1 MPNSIKSFTERRLN
15 QAFLDELFAKELASA
30 EYGHMIYSPS
40 SSSTKII
47 LKVGRVGLAIGR
59 RGKTIKTLSEKIK
72 EITGEKNIQIEV
84 EALEEPE
91 ALAQVMATRLASSL
105 ERGRHF
111 RRSAY
116 GTIRRIMSA
125 GALGCQITVSGKITS
140 QRARVENFREGF
152 VAKTGHPAEMFVDR
166 GYAKAKIKRGIL
178 GVCVWIMQKDAVLPD
193 AVEIIAEPTHTS
205 REITDTDLDEEFTD
219 LDEQENLEPEEFG
232 DLDISLDDLSE
243 LESVESEVDSTI
255 PNEATQALT
264 EELVEAE
271 AVPEELVEVEAVPEE
286 LVEVEAVPE
295 ELVEAE
301 TVPEELVEAETVPEE
316 LVEAEAVPEE
326 LVEAEAAPEDEK
338 KESK

>member
-264 EELVEAE
+264 EELVETE
-271 AVPEELVEVEAVPEE
+271 A
-286 LVEVEAVPE
+286 
-295 ELVEAE
+295 
-301 TVPEELVEAETVPEE
+301 VPEE

-326 LVEAEAAPEDEK
+326 LVEAEAVPEDEK

>member
-271 AVPEELVEVEAVPEE
+271 AVPEELVE
-286 LVEVEAVPE
+286 
-295 ELVEAE
+295 
-301 TVPEELVEAETVPEE
+301 
-316 LVEAEAVPEE
+316 AEAV
-326 LVEAEAAPEDEK
+326 PEDEK

>member
-72 EITGEKNIQIEV
+72 KITGEKNIQIEV

-91 ALAQVMATRLASSL
+91 AFAQVMATRLASSL

-219 LDEQENLEPEEFG
+219 LDEQEILEPEEFA

-264 EELVEAE
+264 EELTEAE
-271 AVPEELVEVEAVPEE
+271 A
-286 LVEVEAVPE
+286 
-295 ELVEAE
+295 
-301 TVPEELVEAETVPEE
+301 VPEE

-326 LVEAEAAPEDEK
+326 LVEAEAVPEELVEAEAVPEELVEAEAVPEELVEAEAVPEELVEAEKAAEDEK

>member
-59 RGKTIKTLSEKIK
+59 RGKTIKSLSEKIK
-72 EITGEKNIQIEV
+72 KITGEKNIQIEV

-91 ALAQVMATRLASSL
+91 AFAQVMATRLASSL

-219 LDEQENLEPEEFG
+219 LDEQEILEPEEFA

-264 EELVEAE
+264 EELTEAE
-271 AVPEELVEVEAVPEE
+271 AVPEELVEAEKAV
-286 LVEVEAVPE
+286 E

-301 TVPEELVEAETVPEE
+301 KAVEE

-326 LVEAEAAPEDEK
+326 LVEAEKAAEDEK

>member
-264 EELVEAE
+264 EELVETE
-271 AVPEELVEVEAVPEE
+271 A
-286 LVEVEAVPE
+286 
-295 ELVEAE
+295 
-301 TVPEELVEAETVPEE
+301 VPEE

-326 LVEAEAAPEDEK
+326 LVEAEAVSEELVETEAVSEELVETEAVPEELVEAEAVPEDEK

>member
-264 EELVEAE
+264 EELVE
-271 AVPEELVEVEAVPEE
+271 
-286 LVEVEAVPE
+286 VEAVPE

-301 TVPEELVEAETVPEE
+301 AVPEE

>member
-271 AVPEELVEVEAVPEE
+271 AVPEELVEA
-286 LVEVEAVPE
+286 EAVPE

-301 TVPEELVEAETVPEE
+301 AVPEELVEAEAVPEE

>member
-72 EITGEKNIQIEV
+72 KITGEKNIQIEV

-91 ALAQVMATRLASSL
+91 AFAQVMATRLASSL

-219 LDEQENLEPEEFG
+219 LDEQEILEPEEFA

-264 EELVEAE
+264 EELTEAE
-271 AVPEELVEVEAVPEE
+271 V
-286 LVEVEAVPE
+286 
-295 ELVEAE
+295 
-301 TVPEELVEAETVPEE
+301 VPEE

-326 LVEAEAAPEDEK
+326 LIEAEAVPEELAEAEKAAEDEK
-338 KESK
+338 KETK

>member
-271 AVPEELVEVEAVPEE
+271 AVPEELVEAEAVSEE
-286 LVEVEAVPE
+286 LVETEA
-295 ELVEAE
+295 
-301 TVPEELVEAETVPEE
+301 VPEE
-316 LVEAEAVPEE
+316 LVEAEAVPE
-326 LVEAEAAPEDEK
+326 DEK

>member
-72 EITGEKNIQIEV
+72 KITGEKNIQIEV

-255 PNEATQALT
+255 PNEATQPLT

-271 AVPEELVEVEAVPEE
+271 AVPEELVEAKTVPEELVEVEAVPEE

-301 TVPEELVEAETVPEE
+301 
-316 LVEAEAVPEE
+316 AVPEE
-326 LVEAEAAPEDEK
+326 LVEAEKAAEDDK

>member
-72 EITGEKNIQIEV
+72 KITGEKNIQIEV

-91 ALAQVMATRLASSL
+91 AFAQVMATRLASSL

-219 LDEQENLEPEEFG
+219 LDEQEILEPEEFA

-264 EELVEAE
+264 EELTEAE
-271 AVPEELVEVEAVPEE
+271 A
-286 LVEVEAVPE
+286 
-295 ELVEAE
+295 
-301 TVPEELVEAETVPEE
+301 VPEE

-326 LVEAEAAPEDEK
+326 LVEAEVVPEELVEAEAVPKELVEAEKAA
-338 KESK
+338 

>member
-72 EITGEKNIQIEV
+72 KITGEKNIQIEV

-91 ALAQVMATRLASSL
+91 AFAQVMATRLASSL

-219 LDEQENLEPEEFG
+219 LDEQEILEPEEFA

-264 EELVEAE
+264 EELTEAE
-271 AVPEELVEVEAVPEE
+271 AVPEELVEAEKAV
-286 LVEVEAVPE
+286 E

-301 TVPEELVEAETVPEE
+301 KAAEELTEAEAVPEE

-326 LVEAEAAPEDEK
+326 LVEAEKAAEDEK

>member
-72 EITGEKNIQIEV
+72 KITGEKNIQIEV

-91 ALAQVMATRLASSL
+91 AFAQVMATRLASSL

-219 LDEQENLEPEEFG
+219 LDEQEILEPEEFA

-264 EELVEAE
+264 EEL
-271 AVPEELVEVEAVPEE
+271 
-286 LVEVEAVPE
+286 
-295 ELVEAE
+295 
-301 TVPEELVEAETVPEE
+301 T
-316 LVEAEAVPEE
+316 EAEAVPEE
-326 LVEAEAAPEDEK
+326 LVEAEKAVEELVEAEKAAEELTEAEAVPEELVEAEKAAEDEK

>member
-1 MPNSIKSFTERRLN
+1 
-15 QAFLDELFAKELASA
+15 
-30 EYGHMIYSPS
+30 
-40 SSSTKII
+40 
-47 LKVGRVGLAIGR
+47 
-59 RGKTIKTLSEKIK
+59 
-72 EITGEKNIQIEV
+72 
-84 EALEEPE
+84 
-91 ALAQVMATRLASSL
+91 
-105 ERGRHF
+105 
-111 RRSAY
+111 
-116 GTIRRIMSA
+116 MSA

-219 LDEQENLEPEEFG
+219 LDEQEILEPEEFA

-264 EELVEAE
+264 EELTEAEAVPEELTEAE
-271 AVPEELVEVEAVPEE
+271 AVPEELVGRSGSI
-286 LVEVEAVPE
+286 
-295 ELVEAE
+295 
-301 TVPEELVEAETVPEE
+301 TRRIGRSR
-316 LVEAEAVPEE
+316 
-326 LVEAEAAPEDEK
+326 K
-338 KESK
+338 SSRR

>member
-264 EELVEAE
+264 EELVETE
-271 AVPEELVEVEAVPEE
+271 A
-286 LVEVEAVPE
+286 
-295 ELVEAE
+295 
-301 TVPEELVEAETVPEE
+301 VPEE

-326 LVEAEAAPEDEK
+326 LVEAEAVSEELVETEAVPEELVEAEAVPEELVEAEAVPEDEK

>member
-72 EITGEKNIQIEV
+72 KITGEKNIQIEV

-91 ALAQVMATRLASSL
+91 AFAQVMATRLASSL

-219 LDEQENLEPEEFG
+219 LDEQEILEPEEFA

-264 EELVEAE
+264 EELTEAE
-271 AVPEELVEVEAVPEE
+271 AVPEELVEAEKAV
-286 LVEVEAVPE
+286 E

-301 TVPEELVEAETVPEE
+301 KAAEELVEAEKAAEELTEAEAVPEE

-326 LVEAEAAPEDEK
+326 LVEAEKAAEDEK

>member
-72 EITGEKNIQIEV
+72 KITGEKNIQIEV

-91 ALAQVMATRLASSL
+91 AFAQVMATRLASSL

-219 LDEQENLEPEEFG
+219 LDEQEILEVEEFA

-271 AVPEELVEVEAVPEE
+271 AVPEELVEAEA
-286 LVEVEAVPE
+286 L
-295 ELVEAE
+295 
-301 TVPEELVEAETVPEE
+301 TEE

-326 LVEAEAAPEDEK
+326 LVEAEAVPEDDK

>member
-264 EELVEAE
+264 EELVETE
-271 AVPEELVEVEAVPEE
+271 A
-286 LVEVEAVPE
+286 
-295 ELVEAE
+295 
-301 TVPEELVEAETVPEE
+301 VPEE
-316 LVEAEAVPEE
+316 LVEAEAVPE
-326 LVEAEAAPEDEK
+326 DEK

>member
-72 EITGEKNIQIEV
+72 KITGEKNIQIEV

-91 ALAQVMATRLASSL
+91 AFAQVMATRLASSL

-219 LDEQENLEPEEFG
+219 LDEQEILEPEEFA

-264 EELVEAE
+264 EELTEAE
-271 AVPEELVEVEAVPEE
+271 AVPEELVEAEKAVEE
-286 LVEVEAVPE
+286 LVEAEKAVEELIEAEKAAEELTEVEAVPE

-301 TVPEELVEAETVPEE
+301 K
-316 LVEAEAVPEE
+316 
-326 LVEAEAAPEDEK
+326 AAEDEK

>member
-30 EYGHMIYSPS
+30 EYGHIIYSPS

-72 EITGEKNIQIEV
+72 KITGEKNIQIEV

-91 ALAQVMATRLASSL
+91 AFAQVMATRLASSL

-219 LDEQENLEPEEFG
+219 LDEQEILEPEEFA

-264 EELVEAE
+264 EELTEAE
-271 AVPEELVEVEAVPEE
+271 A
-286 LVEVEAVPE
+286 
-295 ELVEAE
+295 
-301 TVPEELVEAETVPEE
+301 VPEE

-326 LVEAEAAPEDEK
+326 LVEAEAVPEESAEAEKAAEEEK
-338 KESK
+338 KETK

>member
-72 EITGEKNIQIEV
+72 KITGEKNIQIEV

-91 ALAQVMATRLASSL
+91 AFAQVMATRLASSL

-219 LDEQENLEPEEFG
+219 LDEQEILEPEEFA

-264 EELVEAE
+264 EELTEAE
-271 AVPEELVEVEAVPEE
+271 AVPEELTEAEAVPEE
-286 LVEVEAVPE
+286 SA
-295 ELVEAE
+295 
-301 TVPEELVEAETVPEE
+301 
-316 LVEAEAVPEE
+316 EAEAVPEE
-326 LVEAEAAPEDEK
+326 LVEAEKAAEDEK

>member
-72 EITGEKNIQIEV
+72 KITGEKNIQIEV

-91 ALAQVMATRLASSL
+91 AFAQVMATRLASSL

-125 GALGCQITVSGKITS
+125 GALGCQITVSENYIT
-140 QRARVENFREGF
+140 RARVENFREGF

-219 LDEQENLEPEEFG
+219 LDEQEILEPEEFA

-264 EELVEAE
+264 EELTEAE
-271 AVPEELVEVEAVPEE
+271 AVPEELVEAEAI
-286 LVEVEAVPE
+286 PE

-301 TVPEELVEAETVPEE
+301 AIPEELVEAEAIPEELVEAEAVPEE
-316 LVEAEAVPEE
+316 SVEAEAVPEE
-326 LVEAEAAPEDEK
+326 LVEAEKAAEDEK

>member
-1 MPNSIKSFTERRLN
+1 
-15 QAFLDELFAKELASA
+15 
-30 EYGHMIYSPS
+30 MIYSPS

-243 LESVESEVDSTI
+243 LVSVESEVDSTI

-271 AVPEELVEVEAVPEE
+271 AVPEELVE
-286 LVEVEAVPE
+286 
-295 ELVEAE
+295 
-301 TVPEELVEAETVPEE
+301 
-316 LVEAEAVPEE
+316 AEAV
-326 LVEAEAAPEDEK
+326 PEDEK

>member
-219 LDEQENLEPEEFG
+219 LDEQENLEPEKFG
-232 DLDISLDDLSE
+232 DLDISLADLSE

-271 AVPEELVEVEAVPEE
+271 AVPEELVE
-286 LVEVEAVPE
+286 
-295 ELVEAE
+295 
-301 TVPEELVEAETVPEE
+301 AETVPEE

-326 LVEAEAAPEDEK
+326 LVEAEAVPEDEK

>member
-72 EITGEKNIQIEV
+72 KLTGDKNIQIEV

-91 ALAQVMATRLASSL
+91 AFAQVMATRLASSL

-152 VAKTGHPAEMFVDR
+152 VAKTGHPAEIFVDR

-178 GVCVWIMQKDAVLPD
+178 GVSVWIMQKDAVLPD

-219 LDEQENLEPEEFG
+219 LDEQENLEVEEFA

-264 EELVEAE
+264 EELTEAE
-271 AVPEELVEVEAVPEE
+271 ALPEELTEAEALTEELTEAETLPEE
-286 LVEVEAVPE
+286 L
-295 ELVEAE
+295 
-301 TVPEELVEAETVPEE
+301 T
-316 LVEAEAVPEE
+316 EAEALPEE
-326 LVEAEAAPEDEK
+326 VVEEEKAAEDEK

>member
-72 EITGEKNIQIEV
+72 KITGEKNIQIEV

-91 ALAQVMATRLASSL
+91 AFAQVMATRLASSL

-219 LDEQENLEPEEFG
+219 LDEQEILEPEEFA

-271 AVPEELVEVEAVPEE
+271 AVPEELVEAEA
-286 LVEVEAVPE
+286 
-295 ELVEAE
+295 
-301 TVPEELVEAETVPEE
+301 VPEE

-326 LVEAEAAPEDEK
+326 LAEAEKAAEDEK
-338 KESK
+338 KETK

>member
-72 EITGEKNIQIEV
+72 KITGEKNIQIEV

-91 ALAQVMATRLASSL
+91 AFAQVMATRLASSL

-219 LDEQENLEPEEFG
+219 LDEQEILEPEEFA

-255 PNEATQALT
+255 PNEATQALN
-264 EELVEAE
+264 
-271 AVPEELVEVEAVPEE
+271 
-286 LVEVEAVPE
+286 
-295 ELVEAE
+295 
-301 TVPEELVEAETVPEE
+301 EE

-326 LVEAEAAPEDEK
+326 LVEAEAVPEKLTEAEAVPEELVEAEKAAEDEK

>member
-264 EELVEAE
+264 EELVET
-271 AVPEELVEVEAVPEE
+271 
-286 LVEVEAVPE
+286 EAVPE

-301 TVPEELVEAETVPEE
+301 AVSEELVEAEAVPEE

-326 LVEAEAAPEDEK
+326 LVEAEAVSEELVETETVPEELVEAEAAPEDEK

>member
-72 EITGEKNIQIEV
+72 KITGEKNIQIEV

-91 ALAQVMATRLASSL
+91 AFAQVMATRLASSL

-219 LDEQENLEPEEFG
+219 LDEQEILEPEEFA

-264 EELVEAE
+264 EELTEAE
-271 AVPEELVEVEAVPEE
+271 AVPEELVEAEKAAEE
-286 LVEVEAVPE
+286 LT
-295 ELVEAE
+295 EAE
-301 TVPEELVEAETVPEE
+301 AVPEE

-326 LVEAEAAPEDEK
+326 LVEAEKAAEDEK

>member
-72 EITGEKNIQIEV
+72 KITGEKNIQIEV

-91 ALAQVMATRLASSL
+91 AFAQVMATRLASSL

-219 LDEQENLEPEEFG
+219 LDEQEILEPEEFA

-264 EELVEAE
+264 EEL
-271 AVPEELVEVEAVPEE
+271 
-286 LVEVEAVPE
+286 
-295 ELVEAE
+295 
-301 TVPEELVEAETVPEE
+301 T
-316 LVEAEAVPEE
+316 EAEAVPEE
-326 LVEAEAAPEDEK
+326 LVEAEKAVEELVEAEKAVEELTEAEAVPEELVEAEKAAEDEK